1 MNNYHHELL
10 LEIIHNEWDD
20 NQLDTYIHNQELR
33 LENTKELIRELRQIR
48 RKRNK
53 RRQKPLDTG
62 VRDGR

>member
-10 LEIIHNEWDD
+10 LEIVHTEWDD

-33 LENTKELIRELRQIR
+33 LENTKELIRELKQIR